1 MENSFFVQCS
11 KSKKIEGIDFSQL
24 KLYELT
30 MNGKAWMSNASVSF
44 GYDAKT
50 CVKIERVRGEIIF
63 LLRRRS
69 RRLEVGGYSPLYI
82 WKGNPISGKTK
93 IKD

>member
-11 KSKKIEGIDFSQL
+11 KSKKMEGIDFSQL

-30 MNGKAWMSNASVSF
+30 MNGKAWMLNASVSF

-50 CVKIERVRGEIIF
+50 CVKIERVRGEINF
-63 LLRRRS
+63 FTS
-69 RRLEVGGYSPLYI
+69 EKEQTVGGRRLQPTLHL
-82 WKGNPISGKTK
+82 KR
-93 IKD
+93 

>member
-11 KSKKIEGIDFSQL
+11 KSKKMEGIDFSQL

-50 CVKIERVRGEIIF
+50 LCENWKAAWRNQFFYFGE
-63 LLRRRS
+63 
-69 RRLEVGGYSPLYI
+69 GPDG
-82 WKGNPISGKTK
+82 WG
-93 IKD
+93 

>member
-1 MENSFFVQCS
+1 M
-11 KSKKIEGIDFSQL
+11 EGIDFSQL

-50 CVKIERVRGEIIF
+50 CVKIERVRGEINF
-63 LLRRRS
+63 FTS
-69 RRLEVGGYSPLYI
+69 
-82 WKGNPISGKTK
+82 
-93 IKD
+93 